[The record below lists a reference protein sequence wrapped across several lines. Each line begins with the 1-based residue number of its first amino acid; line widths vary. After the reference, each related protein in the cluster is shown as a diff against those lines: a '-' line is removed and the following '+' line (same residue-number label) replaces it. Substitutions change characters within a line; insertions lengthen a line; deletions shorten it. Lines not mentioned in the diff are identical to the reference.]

1 MNTKNYYP
9 KKLVDTDK
17 FIKNGYYKA
26 EIIEAGDESK
36 NGKEFLKTEFNIL
49 KGRYT
54 GFIISEKFDHHNFIA
69 QVKLSFL
76 CKACGISADLKS
88 PAELIGKKVKIRV
101 FNKKY
106 NWKGRT
112 YCNATITRFH
122 PLKNN

>member
-1 MNTKNYYP
+1 MNTKNHYP

-17 FIKNGYYKA
+17 FIKNGYYNA

-36 NGKEFLKTEFNIL
+36 NGKDFLKVDFSIL

-54 GFIISEKFDHHNFIA
+54 GFTISERFDHQNFIA

-76 CKACGISADLKS
+76 CKACDISADLKS
-88 PAELIGKKVKIRV
+88 PDELVGKKVKIRV

-106 NWKGRT
+106 NWKGKIYR
-112 YCNATITRFH
+112 NATITRFH
-122 PLKNN
+122 SLKE